1 MSMDFSEFRRRLG
14 AEPRST
20 DAEMLRARNSTPE
33 YAEAAAEAEAFESKL
48 ERALRLPE
56 PAGLVEALC
65 ALPVRS
71 VRPRRRWVPMALA
84 AGLLLAVG
92 IAGLDRLLHPRWD
105 SVEAYVIDHYYHD
118 GVSLLDVEPAAQD
131 PERFQSMFA
140 RFEAEAAPE
149 LQQIV
154 GVIKIC
160 VTPDGQGL
168 HMVLNTDAGPV
179 TVFYMPGTLVEER
192 EHFTFDGQHAV
203 LVQMELGSAAVIS
216 AESQDSEHWLAFVQD
231 TIRRQPGN
239 S

>member
-1 MSMDFSEFRRRLG
+1 MDFSEFRRRLG

-20 DAEMLRARNSTPE
+20 DAELLRACNSAPE
-33 YAEAAAEAEAFESKL
+33 FAEAAAEAEAFETKL

-56 PAGLVEALC
+56 PPGLVEELC
-65 ALPVRS
+65 ALPGRS
-71 VRPRRRWVPMALA
+71 VRPRRRWVSMALA

-118 GVSLLDVEPAAQD
+118 GVSMLAEEPAPQD
-131 PERFQSMFA
+131 PERFRSMFA
-140 RFEAEAAPE
+140 RFEVEAAPA

-160 VTPDGQGL
+160 ATPDGQGL
-168 HMVLNTDAGPV
+168 HMVLNTDVGPV
-179 TVFYMPGTLVEER
+179 TVIYMPGVPVEDR
-192 EHFTFDGQHAV
+192 EQFTFDGQRAV
-203 LVQMELGSAAVIS
+203 LVQMDLGSAAVIS
-216 AESQDSEHWLAFVQD
+216 AAPQVAENWLAFVQE
-231 TIRRQPGN
+231 TIRPLAGN